1 MKHISEIL
9 KEIEPKMKPNNPKIT
24 KEEASALVYYQFNLM
39 SINEAFALKFT
50 KLYYDLINNN
60 DNYKKEIPIKDAVI
74 ILETTLNFIFSDES
88 LAKSF
93 TKQFLVNYQ
102 TKKLDEL
109 TKTYQNKI
117 NLIKK
122 KGTKKYE
129 NKNWCCI

>member
-9 KEIEPKMKPNNPKIT
+9 KEIEPKMKSNNPKIT
-24 KEEASALVYYQFNLM
+24 KDEASVLVYYQFNLM

-60 DNYKKEIPIKDAVI
+60 DNFKKEIPIKDAAI

-102 TKKLDEL
+102 TKNLDEL

-122 KGTKKYE
+122 KGTKK
-129 NKNWCCI
+129 I

>member
-24 KEEASALVYYQFNLM
+24 KEEASTLVYYQFNLM

-60 DNYKKEIPIKDAVI
+60 DNYKKEIPIKDAAI
-74 ILETTLNFIFSDES
+74 ILETILSFIYSDES

-102 TKKLDEL
+102 TKNLDEL

-122 KGTKKYE
+122 KGTKK
-129 NKNWCCI
+129 I

>member
-9 KEIEPKMKPNNPKIT
+9 KEIELKMKLNNPKIT

-39 SINEAFALKFT
+39 SINEVFALKFT

-60 DNYKKEIPIKDAVI
+60 DNYKKEIPIKDAAI

-102 TKKLDEL
+102 TKNLDEL

-122 KGTKKYE
+122 KGTKK
-129 NKNWCCI
+129 I

>member
-9 KEIEPKMKPNNPKIT
+9 KEIELKMKPNNPKIT

-60 DNYKKEIPIKDAVI
+60 DNYKKEIPIKDAAI

-102 TKKLDEL
+102 TKNLDEL

-122 KGTKKYE
+122 KGTKIYE
-129 NKNWCCI
+129 NKN